1 MNCSDTAGCAASIVE
16 QRHTWRVLC
25 EAFARISERDATLA
39 VALPCR
45 PQGGEWHD
53 HAPVVIAKSIIPM
66 FMEAMQH
73 KHDHGIVWGRTTP
86 GWTDRQPDAIHE
98 YEISGIGEV
107 KATNQPVSQTTA
119 EGQGALY
126 AGKIDMHIKCV

>member
-1 MNCSDTAGCAASIVE
+1 M
-16 QRHTWRVLC
+16 
-25 EAFARISERDATLA
+25 
-39 VALPCR
+39 
-45 PQGGEWHD
+45 
-53 HAPVVIAKSIIPM
+53 
-66 FMEAMQH
+66 
-73 KHDHGIVWGRTTP
+73 WGKTTP

-126 AGKIDMHIKCV
+126 AGKIDMHIKCECRRAGVDPGTLCGEVDLLQLGAPCEAALAIRLAEYTV